1 MRGAING
8 EKGRDVP
15 GEEEKQYPS
24 LGDGEEALSD
34 VVGMARKPKTE
45 QKVEM
50 QGSGGAA
57 GGLEG
62 QDAAGRAWRCVG
74 RGRKVSHA
82 PSRAGAWVTVRR
94 GRSARGGA

>member
-1 MRGAING
+1 M
-8 EKGRDVP
+8 P

-50 QGSGGAA
+50 QGSGGAT

-82 PSRAGAWVTVRR
+82 PSRAGAWVTVWRR
-94 GRSARGGA
+94 RAAREMPVAGGVSTGV

>member
-50 QGSGGAA
+50 QGSGG
-57 GGLEG
+57 GLPEG
-62 QDAAGRAWRCVG
+62 
-74 RGRKVSHA
+74 
-82 PSRAGAWVTVRR
+82 
-94 GRSARGGA
+94 

>member
-34 VVGMARKPKTE
+34 VVGMARKPKTG
-45 QKVEM
+45 KK
-50 QGSGGAA
+50 
-57 GGLEG
+57 
-62 QDAAGRAWRCVG
+62 WRC
-74 RGRKVSHA
+74 R
-82 PSRAGAWVTVRR
+82 
-94 GRSARGGA
+94 ARGGLPEG